1 MFAVKLRPDIVFRVV
16 LIGVVLFY
24 VLSPNAVS
32 SSSQKGQVDMAT
44 DSDAT
49 LDNISPENSQFT
61 EKELRVISLLLE
73 GKSNSQIA
81 FRLGVCTRTVEYHL
95 TRIYER
101 LGISSRVEA
110 IIKLIR
116 LFQK

>member
-1 MFAVKLRPDIVFRVV
+1 MLAAKLRLDIVFRAV
-16 LIGVVLFY
+16 LIGVVMFF
-24 VLSPNAVS
+24 VVSPNAVS
-32 SSSQKGQVDMAT
+32 SSSQKGQVNIAT

-95 TRIYER
+95 SHIYEK

-110 IIKLIR
+110 TIKLIR